1 MEKSNNFPNLASGG
15 SEEVSR
21 ASAAEKFSF
30 QWRDAPES
38 GATCAE
44 AAPPPVERLAI
55 EHFPVEQSQA
65 AAGRAEFLRWEHR
78 EAGRY
83 YEATLQQDL
92 FGGWEVWKRWGG
104 IGQAR
109 GSQQCLPVPDLAR
122 GLSELGATARR
133 RRARGYAVVGTSLPG
148 PARQPR
154 SAEHASWT
162 GRVGP

>member
-1 MEKSNNFPNLASGG
+1 MEKSANFPNLASGG
-15 SEEVSR
+15 SEGVSR
-21 ASAAEKFSF
+21 ASGAEKFNF

-44 AAPPPVERLAI
+44 AAPPPVERLA
-55 EHFPVEQSQA
+55 VE
-65 AAGRAEFLRWEHR
+65 RAKFLRWEHR

-109 GSQQCLPVPDLAR
+109 GGQQCLPVPDQAR

-133 RRARGYAVVGTSLPG
+133 RRARGYAVVGTLLAG
-148 PARQPR
+148 LARQPL
-154 SAEHASWT
+154 SAEHAGRT
-162 GRVGP
+162 GQVGP